1 MKYNGVI
8 QRKFALLEEHVQEL
22 ARYLATMDFREF
34 EEIDPRLLFNL
45 ATTRLTDLLAFRD
58 EIDRAG

>member
-8 QRKFALLEEHVQEL
+8 QRKFALLDDHVQEL
-22 ARYLATMDFREF
+22 TRYLSTMDYREF
-34 EEIDPRLLFNL
+34 EEIDPRLLFDL